1 MTTEIQHNEEN
12 EEVKSNLKEH
22 VENVEKKIEES
33 KNEEKKIV
41 GSKDFRFFKLI
52 TEEDSEGKKTKSI
65 EVNRGIIFDIIASVC
80 IIMYCCAM
88 APKILQND
96 TFYTVT
102 VGEYIYNNG
111 ISDLTKD
118 LYSWHNI
125 PYTYPHWLYDLGM
138 FMIYNTFGQKG
149 IYGSTMILASI
160 LGLSVYGLCRK
171 KAKNKI
177 ISAVVTIGVMYLIK
191 DFIAAR
197 AQLATF
203 VLFAWEVL
211 AIEAFLETGKKRY
224 AAILIILPLI
234 ITNLHCAV
242 FPFYFV
248 LFLPYIAEYL
258 LLSIADMHLD
268 MKLVKLFYKIRM
280 KLTKNEEKKNQ
291 FVAKLEEIKAV
302 DEKRTNAVKRYRE
315 NPYKVKVEKNNLVL
329 LLITIMAIA
338 ALTGFLNPAGNGAYT
353 YLYKTMQGNTMGS
366 INEHLPLTLSDAKE
380 FALSLIVFLIILIF
394 TDTKIKLHDLF
405 MLCGI
410 TFLAFKSRR
419 QVSMYGIFCGPIL
432 ASLISQFIDK
442 YDRLTFEKLER
453 YATGWFGSLVIICLA
468 IIINVNIIKPHISQA
483 YIDVS
488 SYPVDACDWMIENLD
503 YKNIKL
509 YNEYNYG
516 SYILFRGIPVFID
529 SRCDLYTPEFNGDP
543 ENGIDGRDIF
553 SDALNIAG
561 LSVDYKT
568 KFKSYGVT
576 HVILYENAKLAMIL
590 ANDPDYKTIYR
601 EGNFRIFERINA
613 ANENDALDTNN
624 D

>member
-1 MTTEIQHNEEN
+1 MSTEIEPNEDDKIAKSDL
-12 EEVKSNLKEH
+12 EEK
-22 VENVEKKIEES
+22 VETIIEA
-33 KNEEKKIV
+33 KNEGSREV
-41 GSKDFRFFKLI
+41 SSKDFKLFKII
-52 TEEDSEGKKTKSI
+52 TEEDSLGKRTKSLEI
-65 EVNRGIIFDIIASVC
+65 NRSIVFNIIAGIC
-80 IIMYCCAM
+80 IILYCCAM

-102 VGEYIYNNG
+102 IGEYIFNNG
-111 ISDLTKD
+111 VSNLTED
-118 LYSWHNI
+118 MYSWHEL

-138 FMIYNTFGQKG
+138 FLIYNSFGQRG
-149 IYGSTMILASI
+149 IYASTMILSSI
-160 LGLSVYGLCRK
+160 LGLSVFALCK
-171 KAKNKI
+171 KKSKNNI
-177 ISAVVTIGVMYLIK
+177 VSAVITIGVIYLIK

-197 AQLATF
+197 AQMVTF
-203 VLFAWEVL
+203 ILFAWEVL
-211 AIEAFLETGKKRY
+211 AIEAFLKSGKKRY
-224 AAILIILPLI
+224 ALYLILIPLA

-258 LLSIADMHLD
+258 LICIADMHID
-268 MKLVKLFYKIRM
+268 MKLVNLFFKVRLKITNDEE
-280 KLTKNEEKKNQ
+280 TKNKINQ
-291 FVAKLEEIKAV
+291 KLEEIKAV
-302 DEKRTNAVKRYRE
+302 DEKRTKAVTKYRE
-315 NPYKVKVEKNNLVL
+315 NPYKVKVEKNHLVL
-329 LLITIMAIA
+329 LLITVMAIA
-338 ALTGFLNPAGNGAYT
+338 ALTGFINPAGNGAYT
-353 YLYKTMQGNTMGS
+353 YLYKTMQGNSMSS

-432 ASLISQFIDK
+432 AGLVGQFIDK
-442 YDRLTFEKLER
+442 YDRNTFEKLER

-468 IIINVNIIKPHISQA
+468 IIICVNIIKPHISQA

-488 SYPVDACDWMIENLD
+488 AYPVDACDWMIENLD

-516 SYILFRGIPVFID
+516 SYVLSRGIPVFID
-529 SRCDLYTPEFNGDP
+529 SRCDLYTPQFN
-543 ENGIDGRDIF
+543 ENKKLGIEGRDIF

-561 LSVDYKT
+561 LAVDYKS
-568 KFKSYGVT
+568 KFKYYGVT
-576 HVILYENAKLAMIL
+576 HVLLYENAKLAMIL
-590 ANDPDYKTIYR
+590 ASDPDYKTIYR

-613 ANENDALDTNN
+613 ANESSSLDNE